1 MKKKFLLL
9 IPMAALFFSQS
20 VTVFAVT
27 ESEVEAVGK
36 ETAAGNVF
44 IWFLCAIAFLK
55 ISQKIDSFLSS
66 LGTNVGYR
74 RLHDGGADDCRQGAY
89 HMSNPVTGGS
99 FFKGGSPRFDG
110 TTNNTSASFLSGRP
124 GRGCGKAV
132 YPERHAHHDRAG
144 NATRSAAGLLNLR

>member
-66 LGTNVGYR
+66 LGINVG
-74 RLHDGGADDCRQGAY
+74 HTGGSMMAELMIAARGLTTVK
-89 HMSNPVTGGS
+89 SVTGGS
-99 FFKGGSPRFDG
+99 FFKGGNHRFFRR
-110 TTNNTSASFLSGRP
+110 NIVHASRAQIAMP
-124 GRGCGKAV
+124 ICKNGCGN
-132 YPERHAHHDRAG
+132 YQQWECRHKNITPCRYSIIPFAP
-144 NATRSAAGLLNLR
+144 

>member
-66 LGTNVGYR
+66 LGINVG
-74 RLHDGGADDCRQGAY
+74 HTGGSMMAELMIAARGLTTVK
-89 HMSNPVTGGS
+89 SVTGGS
-99 FFKGGSPRFDG
+99 FFKGGSPALAEPP
-110 TTNNTSASFLSGRP
+110 TIPVPPSCPAAWP
-124 GRGCGKAV
+124 GLWEGSL
-132 YPERHAHHDRAG
+132 PRAPC
-144 NATRSAAGLLNLR
+144 TP

>member
-66 LGTNVGYR
+66 LGINVG
-74 RLHDGGADDCRQGAY
+74 HTGGSMMAELMIAARGLTTVK
-89 HMSNPVTGGS
+89 SVVGGS
-99 FFKGGSPRFDG
+99 FFKGGSPPLWRNHQQYQCLLPVRR
-110 TTNNTSASFLSGRP
+110 TC
-124 GRGCGKAV
+124 RGCGKAV
-132 YPERHAHHDRAG
+132 YTERHAHHDRAG
-144 NATRSAAGLLNLR
+144 KQPDQPQGF